1 VATAGLNH
9 HREWLTLRLIGTTFF
24 ALVLYILAQIAVTLL
39 TRTHPA
45 PSIGGIVWL
54 TATFLAMLLLASGK
68 RVTSKQL
75 GNAVLITDGHV
86 TFIDAY
92 LTGAVLSGLI
102 LNDLLGWWWAD
113 PLASLVIVYYGI
125 REGMHAW
132 RSKGEQHA

>member
-9 HREWLTLRLIGTTFF
+9 HRERLTLRLIGTTFF

-39 TRTHPA
+39 KRTHPA
-45 PSIGGIVWL
+45 PSIGGRVWL
-54 TATFLAMLLLASGK
+54 AAKFMAMLFLASGK
-68 RVTSKQL
+68 RVTGRQL

-92 LTGAVLSGLI
+92 LAGAVLSGLI
-102 LNDLLGWWWAD
+102 LNALLGWWWAD
-113 PLASLVIVYYGI
+113 PLAALVIVYYGI
-125 REGMHAW
+125 REDMHAW